1 MYNHAD
7 DAVKF
12 GYAQLSI
19 NQFGHDDGDKVV
31 MLISVL
37 QQGWS
42 KDLWLMMLMVAP
54 SSPH

>member
-7 DAVKF
+7 DAVKI
-12 GYAQLSI
+12 GYDQLSI
-19 NQFGHDDGDKVV
+19 NKFGHDDGDKVV